1 METNSLGTI
10 HDPQLIAYYG
20 REYVD
25 DLKRNNPSVFI
36 DEVKANRFFENPE
49 WVIHQKNPALKQVI
63 ADKYRLLTQESGV
76 SVYVRKDL
84 L

>member
-1 METNSLGTI
+1 MTTNLLVAI

-20 REYVD
+20 REFVKA
-25 DLKRNNPSVFI
+25 LKRNNPSVFI

-49 WVIHQKNPALKQVI
+49 WVVHQNIPGLKQII
-63 ADKYRLLTQESGV
+63 ANQYQLLTHESGV
-76 SVYVRKDL
+76 SVYLRKDL